1 MEQLLEVKGL
11 STSFLLDGE
20 EVKVVDDVSFAL
32 APGEALGIVGE
43 SGSGKSVTA
52 KSVLRLI
59 PSPPGKVL
67 SGEILFQGEDLLKIP
82 MNKMRR
88 IRGNKISMIF
98 QEPMT
103 SLNPVFTCGNQIGES
118 MILHQGVPKKQ
129 VLRRAAEMMKL
140 VGIQDSDI
148 RVKAYPHELSGGMRQ
163 RVMIAMALACE
174 PALLIADEPTTA
186 LDPTIQAQI
195 LELIQSLRR
204 KSNMAVMLITH
215 DLGIVAGHCDTVIVM
230 YAGTIMEKAPVKALF
245 KQPAHPYTSG
255 LLKAMPMIHKKRER
269 LDTIEGSVP
278 SFSKMPAGCP
288 FYPRGPKADG
298 LCIQQRPPLAPLGA
312 ERSVRCWH
320 PNEQGEL

>member
-20 EVKVVDDVSFAL
+20 EVKVVDDVSFVL

-52 KSVLRLI
+52 KTVLRLI

-140 VGIQDSDI
+140 VGIQDSGI

-269 LDTIEGSVP
+269 LDTIEGIVP

-288 FYPRGPKADG
+288 FYPRCPKADG
-298 LCIQQRPPLAPLGA
+298 LCIRQRPPLAPLGA